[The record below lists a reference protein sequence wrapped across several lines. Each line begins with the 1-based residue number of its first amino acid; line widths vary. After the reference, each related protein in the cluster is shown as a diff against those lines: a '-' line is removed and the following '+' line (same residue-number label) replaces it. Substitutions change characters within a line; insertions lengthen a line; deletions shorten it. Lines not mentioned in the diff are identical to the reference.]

1 MSVLAAVGLTV
12 FIVGLAL
19 VVLGIASTIFDER
32 IMRWDYVA
40 DVVVKVGLGLILGAV
55 VISLIWIIGWVW
67 SEVTW

>member
-1 MSVLAAVGLTV
+1 MSVLAAVGLTA
-12 FIVGLAL
+12 FIVGFAL
-19 VVLGIASTIFDER
+19 VALGIAPTIFDER
-32 IMRWDYVA
+32 MRWDYVA